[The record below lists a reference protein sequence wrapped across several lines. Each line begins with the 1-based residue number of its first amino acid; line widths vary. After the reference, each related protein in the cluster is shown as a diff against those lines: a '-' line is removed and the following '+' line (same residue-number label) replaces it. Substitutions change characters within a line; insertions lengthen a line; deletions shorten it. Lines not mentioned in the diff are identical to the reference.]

1 MQEEMQEA
9 RVRPLYLF
17 RRRAISAVSFRAVY
31 RSVKSA
37 TLQSEGEGKEEELK
51 NVSALIE

>member
-17 RRRAISAVSFRAVY
+17 RAISAVSFRAVY